1 MREVLEQHNP
11 DEAVMA
17 GVLLRPVP
25 VAFLEHVART
35 EPWSER
41 PMLLARVAAHRRTPR
56 HVALSLVPALYWR
69 DLAVLAGDP
78 SVSGAIR
85 MRCEERLRE
94 MLGELRLGE
103 RIALGR
109 LATSPLLLLLLADV
123 DPRVH
128 EACLGNPR
136 LREADLVLSLGR
148 SEVKKSL
155 LEAVAASVR
164 WSERYAV
171 RLALAL
177 QIRTP
182 LALVLS
188 QLSSL
193 NPGDLR
199 RLVREPS
206 LAPLVRAAA
215 QEVLDRSGPEGPN
228 PRGSD
233 T

>member
-1 MREVLEQHNP
+1 LREVLERHDP
-11 DEAVMA
+11 DEALIA
-17 GVLLRPVP
+17 AILLRPVP
-25 VAFLEHVART
+25 VAFLDHVART

-41 PMLLARVAAHRRTPR
+41 PMLLARVAANRKTPR
-56 HVALSLVPALYWR
+56 HVALSLVPALFWR
-69 DLAVLAGDP
+69 DLAVLAGNP
-78 SVSGAIR
+78 AVSGAIR

-94 MLGELRLGE
+94 LLGELRLGE
-103 RIALGR
+103 RIALAR
-109 LATSPLLLLLLADV
+109 MATSPLLTLLLTEGDS
-123 DPRVH
+123 RIH

-136 LREADLVLSLGR
+136 LREADLVTFLGR
-148 SEVKKSL
+148 PEVKRAL
-155 LEAVAASVR
+155 LEAVAASAR

-177 QIRTP
+177 QPRTP

-199 RLVREPS
+199 RLVGEAS
-206 LAPLVRAAA
+206 VAPLVRAAA
-215 QEVLDRSGPEGPN
+215 QEVLDGRGAGGPN